1 LSVESLDNIVRDQ
14 KRGQSRG
21 MPSICS
27 SHPFVLRAAM
37 TRAARAGASLLVES
51 TCNQVNQFG
60 GYTGMTPAAF
70 VGYLNGIAQEIGLPR
85 QNLLLGGDHLGPSV
99 WQDEPAGSAMQKAG
113 VLVRDYLRQ
122 GYVKIHLDAS
132 MKLGDDDPTRPL
144 DLELSARRTA
154 SLAKTAEQAAAESGL
169 ETAPHYIIGTEV
181 PIPGG
186 AQVHEDSLQ
195 VSAVA
200 DVRRTI
206 EVTQAAFQH
215 EGLESAWERVQ
226 AVVVQ
231 PGVEF
236 GDDFVIDYQPA
247 AAASLV
253 RFIETQP
260 GLVFEAHSTDYQ
272 TPQSLRRLVQ
282 DHFAILKVGPALTFA
297 FREAAYALAWME
309 AELVPAPQGSDLIAV
324 LDEAM
329 LRDPRHWKK
338 HYDGTPAELA
348 FARRYSLSDRARYYW
363 PEARVQAAFDRLLTN
378 LSRGPLPL
386 TLLSQFAPQQYA
398 HVRAGMIENT
408 PQAVIL
414 DRIDQV
420 LGDYAGACES

>member
-1 LSVESLDNIVRDQ
+1 MS
-14 KRGQSRG
+14 
-21 MPSICS
+21 
-27 SHPFVLRAAM
+27 
-37 TRAARAGASLLVES
+37 
-51 TCNQVNQFG
+51 
-60 GYTGMTPAAF
+60 
-70 VGYLNGIAQEIGLPR
+70 
-85 QNLLLGGDHLGPSV
+85 
-99 WQDEPAGSAMQKAG
+99 
-113 VLVRDYLRQ
+113 
-122 GYVKIHLDAS
+122 
-132 MKLGDDDPTRPL
+132 
-144 DLELSARRTA
+144 
-154 SLAKTAEQAAAESGL
+154 
-169 ETAPHYIIGTEV
+169 
-181 PIPGG
+181 
-186 AQVHEDSLQ
+186 
-195 VSAVA
+195 
-200 DVRRTI
+200 
-206 EVTQAAFQH
+206 
-215 EGLESAWERVQ
+215 Q

-236 GDDFVIDYQPA
+236 GDDFVIDYQPE

-253 RFIETQP
+253 RFIEAQP
-260 GLVFEAHSTDYQ
+260 GLVYEAHSTDYQ

-309 AELVPAPQGSDLIAV
+309 AELVPAPERSDLIAV

-338 HYDGTPAELA
+338 HYHGTPAELA
-348 FARRYSLSDRARYYW
+348 FARRYSLSDRVRYYW
-363 PEARVQAAFDRLLTN
+363 SEPRVQAAFDRLLTN

-398 HVRAGMIENT
+398 HVRAGKIENT